1 MYAALL
7 CAASFRR
14 ARRAAQ
20 HEKFLAKVPILSTL
34 SKYERFR
41 LADALQSQSFK
52 DGETIIKEGD
62 AGDVFYIV
70 EKGEVV
76 CSKR

>member
-1 MYAALL
+1 MKTMLRTAILLLAALPL
-7 CAASFRR
+7 HAADPVI
-14 ARRAAQ
+14 AR
-20 HEKFLAKVPILSTL
+20 SG
-34 SKYERFR
+34 ERDIT
-41 LADALQSQSFK
+41 ASGVTVTFK